1 MGNGVAQEA
10 IAPARAPAEIIVPLT
25 ERVMAR
31 LPGPRWLWM
40 VLWAAWLLII
50 LVVLRYRFPVLLSV
64 LFTEGETT
72 LTFGFGTSYTMLVA
86 LWAVGKLGR
95 DVVALGPT
103 VVRLTQG
110 RLAEGEPFRAVGS
123 AWGPLVFMAI
133 VTIPYGGVEFLKAPS
148 LASALLVLAGFIGW
162 LPLVTFGWVAGAV
175 LLGLHR
181 LGGTPLALPAFEVDR
196 SLGLRPF
203 GSLAFTPLVAYG
215 AVVTPVFFLTGL
227 RDIRDAIV
235 TLGMLLVIVVL
246 FFASL
251 RRLRSQLLAAK
262 ARHLAWARSLFQH
275 VLDPMRTGD
284 GIAGLRNGAL
294 ELVAAE
300 AIERRAAAI
309 QEWPFDESILRGIV
323 AIVTS
328 VSTAIVVRLVLSRL
342 GL

>member
-40 VLWAAWLLII
+40 LLWATWLLII
-50 LVVLRYRFPVLLSV
+50 LVVLRYLFPALLTV
-64 LFTEGETT
+64 LFAEGETT
-72 LTFGFGTSYTMLVA
+72 LTFGFVTSYTMLVA

-133 VTIPYGGVEFLKAPS
+133 VTIPYGGVGFLKAPS

-162 LPLVTFGWVAGAV
+162 LPLLTFGWVAGAV

-203 GSLAFTPLVAYG
+203 GSLAFTPLAYG
-215 AVVTPVFFLTGL
+215 AVATPVLFLTGL
-227 RDIRDAIV
+227 RDLRDAIV
-235 TLGMLLVIVVL
+235 SLGMLLVIVVL
-246 FFASL
+246 LFASL
-251 RRLRSQLLAAK
+251 RRLRSQLLTAK
-262 ARHLAWARSLFQH
+262 ASHLAWARSLFQH
-275 VLDPMRTGD
+275 ALDPIRTGD
-284 GIAGLRNGAL
+284 GVAGLRSGAL

-309 QEWPFDESILRGIV
+309 QEWPFDEGILRGII

-328 VSTAIVVRLVLSRL
+328 VTTAIVVRLVLSRL

>member
-1 MGNGVAQEA
+1 MGDIAAQQVV
-10 IAPARAPAEIIVPLT
+10 APALHPAAMTVPLT

-31 LPGPRWLWM
+31 LPGPRWLW
-40 VLWAAWLLII
+40 VILWANWLLII
-50 LVVLRYRFPVLLSV
+50 LAVLRYRFPALLSV
-64 LFTEGETT
+64 LFAEGETT
-72 LTFGFGTSYTMLVA
+72 LTFGFLISYTMLGA

-110 RLAEGEPFRAVGS
+110 RLADGGPFRAVGS
-123 AWGPLVFMAI
+123 AWGPLALMAI
-133 VTIPYGGVEFLKAPS
+133 VTIAYGGVGFLKAPS

-162 LPLVTFGWVAGAV
+162 LPLLTFGWVAGAV

-181 LGGTPLALPAFEVDR
+181 LGGTPLKLAAFEVDR

-203 GSLAFTPLVAYG
+203 GSLAFTPLLVSG
-215 AVVTPVFFLTGL
+215 ALVIPILFLTGL
-227 RDIRDAIV
+227 RDLRDAIV
-235 TLGMLLVIVVL
+235 TLSMLLVIVVL
-246 FFASL
+246 LFASL

-262 ARHLAWARSLFQH
+262 ASHLAWARSLFQH
-275 VLDPMRTGD
+275 ALDPIRTGD
-284 GIAGLRNGAL
+284 GVAGLRNGAL

-300 AIERRAAAI
+300 AIERRAATI
-309 QEWPFDESILRGIV
+309 QEWPFDEGILRGII

-328 VSTAIVVRLVLSRL
+328 VTTAIVVRLVLSRL